1 MGRGEQERAMS
12 QILNSLIVSKS
23 LDSQHALEEI
33 MANNLEG
40 YVFSFATYTPE
51 DLADIDRSPDLI
63 FIAMDYVLPGSEI
76 QRILRAFPRRTCVV
90 LDENPG
96 QKRRIYLN
104 MGIDEV
110 MSLSDLRSEVGK
122 HLLEK
127 LIAFKDLA
135 AAEERIVQGEERFRD
150 IIEHSHDILILL
162 DADGTILYTSPA
174 FTRQLGYEV
183 WEVLGQPLVSFLH
196 AADKVLFEHQ
206 FRDLTMVPGEDAMPM
221 AFKFWHKNREW
232 LDFEAIGSNLLRNVT
247 VQSVVLHC
255 RDVTAHRETELELE
269 KYRRSLEELVE
280 QRTAEAAAANRRAD
294 AIIAASPDAL
304 LAIDD
309 KGEIMFASRHY
320 YSLYPHSAK
329 LLTPGVHV
337 MDAFR
342 VVAHETGLTE
352 DDPRYDDLRAWWLK
366 PEGAKEFRMQN
377 GTWVRMQARKMRAN
391 NGIVIS
397 TTNIS
402 DYKRQQAL
410 LAQQS
415 AELAVALAK
424 EKVVVEQQKTFV
436 SMVSH
441 EFRTPLTI
449 IDGNAQILHKRGDTI
464 GKEAIE
470 KRAATIRSAVER
482 LVRLIETI
490 LSAHMMDSG
499 RLELSPGECDLP
511 HIVREAVADQ
521 QDISPGHKIKVEVRA
536 GVPKV
541 MFLDEKVIRQM
552 MSNLLSNAVK
562 YSPNAEN
569 VEVMVYPLGNYIV
582 IEVQDHGIGI
592 PDEEVSRVFT
602 KYFRASTSSGIPGSG
617 LGLSLVQQFVD
628 MHRGEVTLR
637 SKVGV
642 GTVVTVKL
650 PIDGQ

>member
-1 MGRGEQERAMS
+1 MS
-12 QILNSLIVSKS
+12 SILNSLIIAKG
-23 LDSQHALEEI
+23 LDTQHALEKI
-33 MANNLEG
+33 MVNNLEG
-40 YVFSFATYTPE
+40 YILSFATYAPE
-51 DLADIDRSPDLI
+51 DLKDIDREPDLV
-63 FIAMDYVLPGSEI
+63 FIAMGHVLPGSEI
-76 QRILRAFPRRTCVV
+76 QRIMKAFPKKTYVV

-110 MSLSDLRSEVGK
+110 MSLTDLESDVGK

-127 LIAFKDLA
+127 LLAFKDLA
-135 AAEERIVQGEERFRD
+135 AAEARIEQGEERFRG
-150 IIEHSHDILILL
+150 IIEHSHDIIVLL

-196 AADKVLFEHQ
+196 AMDKEVFEEK
-206 FRDLTMVPGEDAMPM
+206 FRKLAVDASEDAMPM
-221 AFKFWHKNREW
+221 TFKFWHRSRDW
-232 LDFEAIGSNLLRNVT
+232 LDFEAIGSNLLRNMT
-247 VQSVVLHC
+247 VQSIVLHL
-255 RDVTAHRETELELE
+255 RDVTAHRHTELELD

-280 QRTAEAAAANRRAD
+280 QRTQEAAAANKRAD
-294 AIIAASPDAL
+294 AVIAASPDAL
-304 LAIDD
+304 ISIDD
-309 KGEIMFASRHY
+309 KGYINFASRHY

-329 LLTPGVHV
+329 LLAPGVHV
-337 MDAFR
+337 MDAFK
-342 VVAHETGLTE
+342 VVAHESGLSE
-352 DDPRYDDLRAWWLK
+352 DDPRYDDLKQWWLNPK
-366 PEGAKEFRMQN
+366 GTKEFRMQS
-377 GTWVRMQARKMRAN
+377 GTWVRMQARRVPAT
-391 NGIVIS
+391 NGIVIA

-410 LAQQS
+410 LALQS
-415 AELAVALAK
+415 AELASSLAK
-424 EKVVVEQQKTFV
+424 ERGVVEQQKTFV

-449 IDGNAQILHKRGDTI
+449 IDGNAQIIQKRGDSI
-464 GKEAIE
+464 GKEALE
-470 KRAATIRSAVER
+470 KRAATIRAAVER

-499 RLELSPGECDLP
+499 RLELSRGECDLSQ
-511 HIVREAVADQ
+511 IIRAAVSDQ
-521 QDISPGHKIKVEVRA
+521 QDISPGHKLRA
-536 GVPKV
+536 EMRSGVPKV

-562 YSPNAEN
+562 YSPNSSD
-569 VEVMVYPLGNYIV
+569 VDVMVFPQGNYVI

-592 PDEEVSRVFT
+592 PEEEQPHVFS

-617 LGLSLVQQFVD
+617 LGLHLVKQFVD
-628 MHRGEVTLR
+628 LHRGEVTLR

-642 GTVVTVKL
+642 GTVVTVRL